1 MTVDQYL
8 NIEELLEIVSRSIW
22 LTKMGL
28 YETHNL
34 VSTSEI
40 GYLGRRDE

>member
-1 MTVDQYL
+1 MIDEQYK

-34 VSTSEI
+34 VNTSEM
-40 GYLGRRDE
+40 GYLKLRDE